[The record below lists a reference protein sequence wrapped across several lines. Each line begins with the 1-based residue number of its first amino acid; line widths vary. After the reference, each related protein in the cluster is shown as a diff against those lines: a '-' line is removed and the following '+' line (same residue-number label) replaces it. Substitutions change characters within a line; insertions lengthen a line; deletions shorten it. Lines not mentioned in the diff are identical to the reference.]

1 MKFPTKVMIPMLL
14 LILAT
19 VACSLGGNSSNPP
32 ATNNNSSSGSDQ
44 SPTQSSTSGGGS
56 SGSSYG
62 TVPLP
67 TDTVDLK
74 AGEVYKI
81 GQAIKDPQSGAI
93 FEVNGIK
100 TDNSLPGLNAGET
113 YLMVDILLGNAGT
126 QTFTS
131 SSLGS
136 YVVNAKSDGKSYGE
150 GHILEL
156 LAAQAIPSDA
166 GMDVDVAAGT
176 AYHGVLPVVL
186 STNATGLTLKFT
198 PALADTMGQTFTVDL
213 GQ

>member
-1 MKFPTKVMIPMLL
+1 MKFPTKVIIPMLL

-32 ATNNNSSSGSDQ
+32 AVNNNSSTGSDQ
-44 SPTQSSTSGGGS
+44 NSTAGSGS

-93 FEVNGIK
+93 FEVNSIK

-186 STNATGLTLKFT
+186 ATNATGLTLKFT